1 MPMTPYMRN
10 QGDPPIVPA
19 TAAAARRTPVTIETI
34 TRRRGLTSPPGRTQR
49 ISMNPAA
56 MTTTTMPMVA
66 AMTVPD
72 MPALLP
78 RRAVDEGGP
87 GGTHTGQ
94 ARRNTHHTHRKH
106 RWGGVPTAVPGGT
119 STGIDAKRPAVLPP
133 RRSHPPAHCQVL
145 HAWWLAA

>member
-19 TAAAARRTPVTIETI
+19 TAAAARRTPVTIETA
-34 TRRRGLTSPPGRTQR
+34 TRRRGLTSPPGLTQR
-49 ISMNPAA
+49 IPMNPAA
-56 MTTTTMPMVA
+56 MTTTTNPMVA

-87 GGTHTGQ
+87 GATHTGQ
-94 ARRNTHHTHRKH
+94 ASGNTERTDRSYRWDELRNRCEEACCAAAEAEPSS
-106 RWGGVPTAVPGGT
+106 RPLPGVARLVVGG
-119 STGIDAKRPAVLPP
+119 
-133 RRSHPPAHCQVL
+133 
-145 HAWWLAA
+145 

>member
-19 TAAAARRTPVTIETI
+19 TVAAARRTPVTIESV
-34 TRRRGLTSPPGRTQR
+34 TRRRGLTSPPGLTQR
-49 ISMNPAA
+49 IPMNPAA
-56 MTTTTMPMVA
+56 MTTTTIPMVA

-87 GGTHTGQ
+87 GATHTGQ
-94 ARRNTHHTHRKH
+94 ASGNTERTDRSH
-106 RWGGVPTAVPGGT
+106 RWD
-119 STGIDAKRPAVLPP
+119 SRIDAKRPAVLPP
-133 RRSHPPAHCQVL
+133 MPSHAPAHCQVL
-145 HAWWLAA
+145 PAWWWPA